1 MFHNLFRGV
10 FDADWMA
17 VVGLSNFLLCLAFS
31 LVLGAII
38 AMCYMYRSNYT
49 QSFVVTLALLPAI
62 VCVIIMLVN
71 GNIGAGVAVA
81 GSFSLVRFRSASGT
95 AREICT
101 LFFAMGAGLIC
112 GMGYLGFAL
121 VFTILICS
129 MFLLY
134 NALGFGM
141 KKNAAL
147 SKTIRIII
155 PENLDY
161 TGVFDDIFSE
171 YLSRYEL
178 VDVKTTNMGSMF
190 RLTYDVAI
198 KDITKEKE
206 MIDKLR
212 CRNGNLEINVSKTA
226 AANTD
231 L

>member
-1 MFHNLFRGV
+1 MFLNLFRGV

-17 VVGLSNFLLCLAFS
+17 VVGLSDFLLCLVVA
-31 LVLGAII
+31 LILGAGI
-38 AMCYMYRSNYT
+38 ALCYMVRSSYT

-101 LFFAMGAGLIC
+101 LFLAMGAGLIC

-121 VFTILICS
+121 VFTVLICS

-134 NALGFGM
+134 NAVGFGM

-161 TGVFDDIFSE
+161 AGVFDDIFSE

-212 CRNGNLEINVSKTA
+212 CRNGNLEIHVSKTA

>member
-1 MFHNLFRGV
+1 M
-10 FDADWMA
+10 
-17 VVGLSNFLLCLAFS
+17 
-31 LVLGAII
+31 
-38 AMCYMYRSNYT
+38 
-49 QSFVVTLALLPAI
+49 VTLALLPAI

-101 LFFAMGAGLIC
+101 LFLAMGTGLIC

-121 VFTILICS
+121 VFTVLICS

-134 NALGFGM
+134 NVLGFGM

-161 TGVFDDIFSE
+161 TDVFDDIFSE

-212 CRNGNLEINVSKTA
+212 CRNGNLEINVSKTT